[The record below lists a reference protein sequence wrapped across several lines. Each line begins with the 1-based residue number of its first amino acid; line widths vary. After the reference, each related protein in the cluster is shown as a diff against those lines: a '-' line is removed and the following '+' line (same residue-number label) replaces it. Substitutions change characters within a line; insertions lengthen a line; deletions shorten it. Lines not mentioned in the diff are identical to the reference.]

1 MASSQLVQR
10 SLRAVRS
17 QQGAL
22 TRLARRTAATAS
34 TSVREKSSKELYTPD
49 NAIYIGTVNDPV
61 EFPPPSR
68 VHGSYH
74 WAFERLLSAALIPL
88 TAGAFV
94 VNGSVID
101 GLLGLTLVIHSH
113 IGFDSC
119 RVDYLHP
126 RKFPTLGPIVTW
138 GLRAATAGVL
148 VGVYQFNTNDI
159 GLTELIAKVWHA

>member
-1 MASSQLVQR
+1 MASQLVQR
-10 SLRAVRS
+10 SLRAARA
-17 QQGAL
+17 QQAVP
-22 TRLARRTAATAS
+22 RLARRTAATAPAA
-34 TSVREKSSKELYTPD
+34 SVRDKSSKELYTPE

-61 EFPPPSR
+61 DFPPPSR
-68 VHGSYH
+68 THGSYH

-94 VNGSVID
+94 VNGSVVD
-101 GLLGLTLVIHSH
+101 GLLGLTLVVHSH
-113 IGFDSC
+113 IGFDSS

-126 RKFPTLGPIVTW
+126 RKFPTLGPIVKW